1 MKTTIDS
8 SRGVPNLFVARFQ
21 PLFSGI
27 LSGFDRLFFQGCL
40 RPLQRAEG
48 MRAYLNRAHVL
59 LKDFTCFAESL
70 TDRVR
75 VQAQALAASAGLKV
89 EYLRSCRERK
99 QLLAE
104 QAAAARQIKE
114 GLVSVYSCVEPC
126 RTFFVRGDQARK
138 QLVLEAGAGK
148 CLHLYFYF
156 RHPTYGL
163 IHLRL
168 QTWFPFTVTVCLNG
182 RQWLAQQLQREQ
194 IAFVQQGNCFTQIA
208 DLARAQALSDAQLE
222 TAWAP
227 MLEGLLA
234 ECHPLAREI
243 TAPLGQSY
251 YWTLKESEY
260 ATDVLFHSPEELG
273 ALYPR
278 LVHHGIEHFGSE
290 DVLRFLG
297 QAKPGAVHGLFQAEL
312 QSSLRRRPEG
322 VRIKHVAS
330 GNSLKCYDKAGQ
342 VLRVETTIN
351 HPEFFKVYRPI
362 KEPKEP
368 QPGQPQEWGWAKMRR
383 SVADIHR
390 RADIS
395 RAANRRYLD
404 ALAQASNQEPVGPIA
419 ETIFAPVKK
428 NGRRFRALNP
438 WTAADGALLEAI
450 SDGKWTINGLRN
462 GDLREALFGA
472 SADPVERRRLAAR
485 TTRLLGLLRAHGILQ
500 KIAHTHRYQVT
511 AKGRQIITA
520 LQAARRASIEGLAK
534 MAA

>member
-8 SRGVPNLFVARFQ
+8 TRGVPSLFVARFQ
-21 PLFSGI
+21 SSVSGI
-27 LSGFDRLFFQGCL
+27 LSGFDRLFFQGSL
-40 RPLQRAEG
+40 RTLQKARG
-48 MRAYLNRAHVL
+48 MAGYLNCAHVL
-59 LKDFTCFAESL
+59 LKDFADFAESL
-70 TDRVR
+70 TNRVR
-75 VQAQALAASAGLKV
+75 AHAQALAASAGLTV
-89 EYLRSCRERK
+89 EYLRSSRERK

-104 QAAAARQIKE
+104 QAAAARQIQE

-126 RTFFVRGDQARK
+126 QTFFVRGDRARR
-138 QLVLEAGAGK
+138 QLVLQAGAGK

-156 RHPTYGL
+156 RHAQYGL

-182 RQWLAQQLQREQ
+182 RQWLAQQLRSAE
-194 IAFVQQGNCFTQIA
+194 IAFVQQGNCFTEIA

-222 TAWAP
+222 TAWVP

-234 ECHPLAREI
+234 QCHPLAREI
-243 TAPLGQSY
+243 TAPIGQSY

-322 VRIKHVAS
+322 VRIKHVAG
-330 GNSLKCYDKAGQ
+330 GNSIKCYDKAGQ

-351 HPEFFKVYRPI
+351 HPEFFKVYRPL
-362 KEPKEP
+362 KEPV
-368 QPGQPQEWGWAKMRR
+368 PGRPQEWGWEKMRR

-404 ALAQASNQEPVGPIA
+404 ALAQTSNQEPIGPVT
-419 ETIFAPVKK
+419 ETIFAAVQKD
-428 NGRRFRALNP
+428 GRRFRALNP

-450 SDGKWTINGLRN
+450 SHGQWAINGLRN
-462 GDLREALFGA
+462 GDLRAALFGA
-472 SADPVERRRLAAR
+472 PADPAEQRRLAAR

-520 LQAARRASIEGLAK
+520 LQAARRASIESLAQ

>member
-21 PLFSGI
+21 SHFSGL

-40 RPLQRAEG
+40 RPLQKAQG
-48 MRAYLNRAHVL
+48 MATYLNRAHVL
-59 LKDFTCFAESL
+59 LKDFAGFAESL
-70 TDRVR
+70 TNRIR
-75 VQAQALAASAGLKV
+75 IQAQALAASAGLEV
-89 EYLRSCRERK
+89 EYLRSCREHK
-99 QLLAE
+99 LPLAE
-104 QAAAARQIKE
+104 QAAKARQIQE

-126 RTFFVRGDQARK
+126 KTFFVRGDRARQ

-156 RHPTYGL
+156 QHPQYGL

-168 QTWFPFTVTVCLNG
+168 QTWFPFTVTVCLNA
-182 RQWLAQQLQREQ
+182 RQWLARQLQREQ
-194 IAFVQQGNCFTQIA
+194 IAFVQQGNCFTEIA
-208 DLARAQALSDAQLE
+208 DLARAQALCDAQLE
-222 TAWAP
+222 TAWVP

-234 ECHPLAREI
+234 QCHPLASEI

-260 ATDVLFHSPEELG
+260 ATDVLFHSPEELA

-297 QAKPGAVHGLFQAEL
+297 QAKPGTVHGHFQAEL

-322 VRIKHVAS
+322 VRIKHVAG
-330 GNSLKCYDKAGQ
+330 GNSIKCYDKAGQ

-351 HPEFFKVYRPI
+351 HPEFFKVYRPL
-362 KEPKEP
+362 KEPL
-368 QPGQPQEWGWAKMRR
+368 PGQPQEWGWEKMRR
-383 SVADIHR
+383 SVADMHR

-404 ALAQASNQEPVGPIA
+404 ALAQTSNQEPVGTVT
-419 ETIFAPVKK
+419 ETIFAPVPK

-438 WTAADGALLEAI
+438 WTAADGALLEAV
-450 SDGKWTINGLRN
+450 SDGKWTINGFRN
-462 GDLREALFGA
+462 GDLREALFGTTQ
-472 SADPVERRRLAAR
+472 DPAERRRLAAR
-485 TTRLLGLLRAHGILQ
+485 VTRLLGLLRAHGLVQ
-500 KIAHTHRYQVT
+500 KFAHTNRYQVT

-520 LQAARRASIEGLAK
+520 LQAARRASIDGLAQ